1 MSCSFPLPQ
10 EVPTQVK
17 QTVMNH
23 VFPKRTS
30 LLKRSLLI
38 KVSSF
43 SLFGILVLISWL
55 YIKTSLVSPTFQ
67 VQQIDSDQ
75 NIQTLS
81 VSSADLI
88 AIENSIAETEKVL
101 SELESLI

>member
-1 MSCSFPLPQ
+1 M
-10 EVPTQVK
+10 
-17 QTVMNH
+17 
-23 VFPKRTS
+23 
-30 LLKRSLLI
+30 
-38 KVSSF
+38 
-43 SLFGILVLISWL
+43 
-55 YIKTSLVSPTFQ
+55 SPTFQ